1 MKVRMSNVALFATIA
16 MLAVGCKTKT
26 VTVTVPKVRTDTLI
40 ITKSQRDSIWLHDSV
55 YVSEKT
61 KGDTVWLEVI
71 RWHTK
76 YIEKIV
82 RDTTYISTHDTIP
95 MPYPVEVIK
104 EVEKE
109 LTWWQK
115 VRMFAGS
122 LMLATLGFGLITLLL
137 KMKGII

>member
-61 KGDTVWLEVI
+61 ENDTVFLEI
-71 RWHTK
+71 KKWHTK
-76 YIEKIV
+76 YVEKIV
-82 RDTTYISTHDTIP
+82 RDTTYIAKHDTIP

-122 LMLATLGFGLITLLL
+122 LMLAMLGFGLITLLL

>member
-40 ITKSQRDSIWLHDSV
+40 ITKAKRDSIWLHDSIH
-55 YVSEKT
+55 VSEKT
-61 KGDTVWLEVI
+61 KGDTVFIEVEK
-71 RWHTK
+71 WHDK
-76 YIEKIV
+76 YIET
-82 RDTTYISTHDTIP
+82 RTHDTIYISNHDTIP

-115 VRMFAGS
+115 VLMFAGS
-122 LMLATLGFGLITLLL
+122 LMLAMLGFGLITLLL

>member
-1 MKVRMSNVALFATIA
+1 MKVRMSNVALLATIA

-61 KGDTVWLEVI
+61 ENDTVFLEI
-71 RWHTK
+71 KKWHTK
-76 YIEKIV
+76 YVEKIV
-82 RDTTYISTHDTIP
+82 RDTTYIAKHDTIP

-104 EVEKE
+104 EVERE

-122 LMLATLGFGLITLLL
+122 LMLAMLGFGLITLLL

>member
-26 VTVTVPKVRTDTLI
+26 VTVTVPKVRTDTVI
-40 ITKSQRDSIWLHDSV
+40 ISKLQRDSIWLHDSV

-61 KGDTVWLEVI
+61 ENDTVFLEI
-71 RWHTK
+71 KKWHTK
-76 YIEKIV
+76 YVEKIV
-82 RDTTYISTHDTIP
+82 RDTTYIAKHDTIP

-122 LMLATLGFGLITLLL
+122 LMLAMLGFGLITLLL

>member
-1 MKVRMSNVALFATIA
+1 MKVRMSNVALLATIA

-61 KGDTVWLEVI
+61 ENDTVFLEI
-71 RWHTK
+71 KKWHTK
-76 YIEKIV
+76 YVEKIV
-82 RDTTYISTHDTIP
+82 RDTTYIAKHDTIP

-104 EVEKE
+104 EVERE

-122 LMLATLGFGLITLLL
+122 IMLAMLGFGLITLLL

>member
-40 ITKSQRDSIWLHDSV
+40 ITKSQRDSRWLHDSV

-61 KGDTVWLEVI
+61 ENDTVFLEI
-71 RWHTK
+71 KKWHTK
-76 YIEKIV
+76 YVEKIV
-82 RDTTYISTHDTIP
+82 RDTTYIAKHDTIP

-122 LMLATLGFGLITLLL
+122 LMLAMLGFGLITLLL

>member
-61 KGDTVWLEVI
+61 ENDTVFLEI
-71 RWHTK
+71 KKWHTK
-76 YIEKIV
+76 YVEKIV
-82 RDTTYISTHDTIP
+82 RDTTYIAKHDTIP

-104 EVEKE
+104 EAERE

-122 LMLATLGFGLITLLL
+122 LMLAMLGFGLITLLL